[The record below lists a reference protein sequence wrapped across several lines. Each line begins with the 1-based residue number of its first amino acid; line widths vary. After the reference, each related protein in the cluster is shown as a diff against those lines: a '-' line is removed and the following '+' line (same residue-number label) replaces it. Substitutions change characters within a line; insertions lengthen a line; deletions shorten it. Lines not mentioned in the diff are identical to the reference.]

1 MRRILAL
8 TAAPILALALMAQAS
23 PDAAAPPAPA
33 APATPPA
40 PTPVTPVSNDARDVS
55 VAACLNEAKA
65 QGAKKG
71 VVDVTLREVEDTDK
85 KSDSRGAVRALVNVV
100 IEKDG
105 KQKTVKKTFKCNTQ
119 NGVVTS
125 FKYY

>member
-1 MRRILAL
+1 MRKILPLAAL
-8 TAAPILALALMAQAS
+8 LPATLVLMAQT
-23 PDAAAPPAPA
+23 APEAVS
-33 APATPPA
+33 PA
-40 PTPVTPVSNDARDVS
+40 PTPVTPVSGDSRDVS

-71 VVDVTLREVEDTDK
+71 VIDVTLREVEDTDK

-100 IEKDG
+100 IDKDG
-105 KQKTVKKTFKCNTQ
+105 KQKTVKKTFKCSTQ
-119 NGVVTS
+119 NGVVTA

>member
-1 MRRILAL
+1 MRKILPLAAL
-8 TAAPILALALMAQAS
+8 LPATLVLMAQTA
-23 PDAAAPPAPA
+23 PEAAPP
-33 APATPPA
+33 PPA
-40 PTPVTPVSNDARDVS
+40 PTPVTPVSGDSRDVS

-71 VVDVTLREVEDTDK
+71 VIDVTLREVEDTDK

-100 IEKDG
+100 IDKDG
-105 KQKTVKKTFKCNTQ
+105 KQKTVKKTFKCSTQ
-119 NGVVTS
+119 NGIVTA

>member
-1 MRRILAL
+1 MRRILVM
-8 TAAPILALALMAQAS
+8 AAVPLIAFAAMAQTTPETPA
-23 PDAAAPPAPA
+23 APA

-40 PTPVTPVSNDARDVS
+40 PTPVTPVSNDPRDIA
-55 VAACLNEAKA
+55 VAACMNEAKA

>member
-1 MRRILAL
+1 MRKILPLVAL
-8 TAAPILALALMAQAS
+8 LPATLVLMAQAT
-23 PDAAAPPAPA
+23 PEAA
-33 APATPPA
+33 PPA
-40 PTPVTPVSNDARDVS
+40 PTPVTPVSGDSRDVS

-71 VVDVTLREVEDTDK
+71 VIDVTLREVEDTDK

-105 KQKTVKKTFKCNTQ
+105 KQKTVKKTFKCSTQ
-119 NGVVTS
+119 NGVVTA

>member
-8 TAAPILALALMAQAS
+8 AAGPLIAFVAMAQTA
-23 PDAAAPPAPA
+23 PDTPA
-33 APATPPA
+33 APATPAA
-40 PTPVTPVSNDARDVS
+40 PTPVTPASSDARDVA
-55 VAACLNEAKA
+55 VAACVNEAKA

-105 KQKTVKKTFKCNTQ
+105 KQKTIKKTFKCNTQ
-119 NGVVTS
+119 NGIVTS

>member
-1 MRRILAL
+1 MRKIL
-8 TAAPILALALMAQAS
+8 PLATLLPATLVLMAQTTRE
-23 PDAAAPPAPA
+23 AA
-33 APATPPA
+33 PPA
-40 PTPVTPVSNDARDVS
+40 PTPVTPVSGDPRDVS

-71 VVDVTLREVEDTDK
+71 VIDVTLREVEDTDK

-100 IEKDG
+100 IDKDG
-105 KQKTVKKTFKCNTQ
+105 KQKTVKKTFKCSTQ
-119 NGVVTS
+119 NGVVTA

>member
-1 MRRILAL
+1 MRKILPLAAL
-8 TAAPILALALMAQAS
+8 LPATLVLMAQTT
-23 PDAAAPPAPA
+23 PEAAPPP
-33 APATPPA
+33 
-40 PTPVTPVSNDARDVS
+40 PTPVTPVSGDSRDVS

-71 VVDVTLREVEDTDK
+71 VIDVTLREVEDTDK

-100 IEKDG
+100 IDKDG
-105 KQKTVKKTFKCNTQ
+105 KQKTVKKTFKCSTQ
-119 NGVVTS
+119 NGIVTA

>member
-1 MRRILAL
+1 MRKILPLAAL
-8 TAAPILALALMAQAS
+8 LPATLVLMAQTA
-23 PDAAAPPAPA
+23 PEAVPPAPA
-33 APATPPA
+33 PA
-40 PTPVTPVSNDARDVS
+40 PTPVTPVSGDSRDVS

-71 VVDVTLREVEDTDK
+71 VIDVTLREVEDTDK

-100 IEKDG
+100 IDKDG
-105 KQKTVKKTFKCNTQ
+105 KQKTVKKTFKCSTQ
-119 NGVVTS
+119 NGVVTA

>member
-1 MRRILAL
+1 MRKILPLAAL
-8 TAAPILALALMAQAS
+8 LPATLVLMAQAA
-23 PDAAAPPAPA
+23 PEAA
-33 APATPPA
+33 PPA
-40 PTPVTPVSNDARDVS
+40 PTPVTPVSGDSRDVS

-71 VVDVTLREVEDTDK
+71 VIDVTLREVEDTDK

-100 IEKDG
+100 IDKDG
-105 KQKTVKKTFKCNTQ
+105 KQKTVKKTFKCSTQ
-119 NGVVTS
+119 NGIVTA